1 LISAHPVWRSLQ
13 QRARKMPTLRALFGR
28 DGGGQG
34 AERFDAFS
42 VSACN
47 LLLDFSKQQ
56 LDSAALQ
63 ELVQL
68 ARLCEVEKKR
78 DAMLIGRH
86 LNTTEQRPALHTV
99 LRAPANLSIQVK
111 GENVVPPVQA
121 VLQRMGDLCDQ
132 IHRLQWQGYNWRPI
146 RHIVNI
152 GIGGSDL
159 GPRMAVQALKPY
171 AQGELEFHFV
181 SNVDGRHL
189 VDVLRK
195 VEADRTLFII
205 ASKTF
210 TTQETMMNAQRARG
224 WMLAQGCPEGDL
236 HKHFIAASSNV
247 AAAQA
252 FGIAAENV
260 FPFWDWVGG
269 RYSLWGS
276 IGLALMMC
284 VGPVNFKQ
292 FLAGAHAMDR
302 HFAAAPLER
311 NMPVL
316 FALMGLW
323 NINFLGYP
331 ALSIAPYYQRLA
343 GFPAYLQQ
351 LEMESNGKR
360 VTTEGCPVDYATCP
374 VLFGEPGTNGQHAF
388 FQLLHQG
395 TQAVPVDF
403 IAVVQDDSGMTG
415 HHKTLLANCLAQSQ
429 ALAFGKTMEEA
440 REEMPEELSR
450 LAAHRTFPGNRP
462 SNTLLMDKLDPAG
475 FGALTA
481 LYEHKTFVQAAIWNI
496 NPFDQWGVEL
506 GKALAVDLIK
516 HLTSEEKMHVHDI
529 DGSSAGLLRK
539 MRREDEA

>member
-1 LISAHPVWRSLQ
+1 VWRSLQ

-28 DGGGQG
+28 DGGEQG
-34 AERFDAFS
+34 LERFAALS

-47 LLLDFSKQQ
+47 MLLDFSKQQ
-56 LDSAALQ
+56 IDAAAVQ
-63 ELVQL
+63 ELLQL

-86 LNTTEQRPALHTV
+86 INTTEQRPALHTV

-121 VLQRMGDLCDQ
+121 VLQRMGDLCGQ

-171 AQGELEFHFV
+171 AQAELEFHFV

-210 TTQETMMNAQRARG
+210 TTQETMMNAQRARS
-224 WMLAQGCPEGDL
+224 WLLAQGCPETDL
-236 HKHFIAASSNV
+236 HKHFVAASSNV

-284 VGPVNFKQ
+284 IGPDHFKE

-316 FALMGLW
+316 FALTGLW

-331 ALSIAPYYQRLA
+331 ALTIAPYYQRLM

-360 VTTEGCPVDYATCP
+360 VTTEGRPVDYATCP

-415 HHKTLLANCLAQSQ
+415 HHHALLANCLAQSQ
-429 ALAFGKTMEEA
+429 ALAFGKTTEEVL
-440 REEMPEELSR
+440 EEMPEELSR
-450 LAAHRTFPGNRP
+450 LASHRTFPGNRP
-462 SNTLLMDKLDPAG
+462 SNTLLLDKLDPAG
-475 FGALTA
+475 FGTLVA

-516 HLTSEEKMHVHDI
+516 HLTSEEEMHVHDI
-529 DGSSAGLLRK
+529 DGSTAGLLRK
-539 MRREDEA
+539 MRREGEA